1 MTKTDLVEAMAQ
13 SADITKVA
21 AAKAMDTLI
30 QSIATALSKGED
42 VSIMGFGTF
51 TTTERSERT
60 GRNPQTGEPIT
71 IAASKSPKFKPGSI
85 LKDAVSPKA

>member
-1 MTKTDLVEAMAQ
+1 MTKTELVEAMAQ
-13 SADITKVA
+13 GADITKVA
-21 AAKAMDTLI
+21 AGKAIDTLI
-30 QSIATALSKGED
+30 QSIATALAKGED

-60 GRNPQTGEPIT
+60 GRNPQTGEQIT
-71 IAASKSPKFKPGSI
+71 IAASKAPKFKPGSI